1 MTVASSE
8 KPTEEYVKLILSSKL
23 KNTPSAICKGLDS
36 NLPTHHHPRGDGN
49 AAAAVS
55 VRHDVAVTDAEECDG
70 YEPHGVQQVGVLL
83 VVVPTVANLKSAV
96 HRGRMAVKLL
106 R

>member
-36 NLPTHHHPRGDGN
+36 SLGTHHHPRGDGN

-55 VRHDVAVTDAEECDG
+55 VRHDVAVTDAEESDG

-83 VVVPTVANLKSAV
+83 VMVPEAELYSTLY
-96 HRGRMAVKLL
+96 L
-106 R
+106 